1 MKTMEIAVYEF
12 DELHT
17 DVQERLAND
26 YINSSLYYWDETVR
40 QRAKDVGLIID
51 TYDLDR
57 YECGLILRYSTEEIA
72 DKIIMEYGQDASI
85 SILSQQFL
93 EARDLLVKKYSDGI
107 NLDRVAEGNEW
118 DFDVELEELEDD
130 YKEEL
135 SGEFISELRN
145 EYEFV
150 TSFKYARE
158 MLNDYQFTED
168 GQIID

>member
-17 DVQERLAND
+17 DVQVRLAND

-57 YECGLILRYSTEEIA
+57 YECKLILRYSTEEIA

-85 SILSQQFL
+85 SILSKQFL

-107 NLDRVAEGNEW
+107 NLDRVAEGKEW

-130 YKEEL
+130 YKQEL
-135 SGEFISELRN
+135 AGEYISELRN

-150 TSFKYARE
+150 TSFEYARE
-158 MLNDYQFTED
+158 MLNDNQFTED
-168 GQIID
+168 GQIIN

>member
-1 MKTMEIAVYEF
+1 MEIAVYEF

-17 DVQERLAND
+17 DVQVRLAND

-57 YECGLILRYSTEEIA
+57 YECKLILRYSTEEIA

-85 SILSQQFL
+85 SILSKQFL

-107 NLDRVAEGNEW
+107 NLDRVAEGKEW

-130 YKEEL
+130 YKQEL
-135 SGEFISELRN
+135 AGEYISELRN

-150 TSFKYARE
+150 TSFEYARE
-158 MLNDYQFTED
+158 MLNDNQFTED
-168 GQIID
+168 GQIIN

>member
-51 TYDLDR
+51 SYDLDR
-57 YECGLILRYSTEEIA
+57 YELELKLCYSPYEIA

-85 SILSQQFL
+85 SILSKQFL
-93 EARDLLVKKYSDGI
+93 QARDLLVKKYSDGV
-107 NLDRVAEGNEW
+107 NLDRVAEDNEW

-130 YKEEL
+130 YKQEL
-135 SGEFISELRN
+135 AGEYISELRN

-158 MLNDYQFTED
+158 MLNDNQFTED

>member
-1 MKTMEIAVYEF
+1 METITITVYEF

-26 YINSSLYYWDETVR
+26 YINSSLYYWDETVK

-51 TYDLDR
+51 SYDLDR
-57 YECGLILRYSTEEIA
+57 YELELKLCYSPNEIA
-72 DKIIMEYGQDASI
+72 DKIIMEYSKDASI

-93 EARDLLVKKYSDGI
+93 DARDLLVKKYSDGI
-107 NLDRVAEGNEW
+107 NLERVAEENEY
-118 DFDVELEELEDD
+118 DFDLELDELEDD

-135 SGEFISELRN
+135 EGEFISELRN
-145 EYEFV
+145 EYEFQ
-150 TSFKYARE
+150 TSFGYARE
-158 MLNDYQFTED
+158 MLNDNKFTED